1 MSALFHQDLAAAQ
14 GKRPHESSQDV
25 PVQQAELAMQGI
37 ASLALGNRLGQAL
50 NVKADGCGERCV
62 HNENEDTFPLQPEQ
76 VDSTVGY
83 M

>member
-1 MSALFHQDLAAAQ
+1 
-14 GKRPHESSQDV
+14 
-25 PVQQAELAMQGI
+25 
-37 ASLALGNRLGQAL
+37 L